1 MGDSP
6 GELSEELVTK
16 EKRKKGWRMTI
27 YTQLSTVACKL
38 IRTRHI
44 FTFSV
49 IVGLTAAHTALID
62 ICSTCNSI
70 VEGRSLFF
78 YNM

>member
-1 MGDSP
+1 MLKIKVP
-6 GELSEELVTK
+6 EFVLTKLTFAAENVLHLV
-16 EKRKKGWRMTI
+16 
-27 YTQLSTVACKL
+27 QHTVACKL

-70 VEGRSLFF
+70 VEGR
-78 YNM
+78 

>member
-1 MGDSP
+1 MCRDR
-6 GELSEELVTK
+6 TK
-16 EKRKKGWRMTI
+16 KKH
-27 YTQLSTVACKL
+27 TVACKL

-70 VEGRSLFF
+70 VKSLSLFFF